1 MNAMSTPVLRV
12 SGVYRRSPL
21 AGSYYP
27 AELDC
32 VPMTRPHEYAQGLL
46 FEQPCAAPVLVSPSQ
61 RYQLLAELLRGLR
74 VHVPGLSCALVSLY
88 GPDFNVPL
96 PAELLAADVLLVH
109 DPMEAL
115 PAVLAAG
122 HANVVVIQQDLRTDG
137 PEHGHN
143 RLAVSLWRPEPAEQ
157 AAAWLRAWMNG
168 CRMLRALSEPRLEPL
183 TEEQAA

>member
-1 MNAMSTPVLRV
+1 MSTLPTPVWRV
-12 SGVYRRSPL
+12 SGVYRHSPL

-61 RYQLLAELLRGLR
+61 RYQILAELLRGLR
-74 VHVPGLSCALVSLY
+74 AHVPELSCALVSLY

-96 PAELLAADVLLVH
+96 PAALLAADVLLVH

-115 PAVLAAG
+115 PSVLAAG

-143 RLAVSLWRPEPAEQ
+143 RLAVSLWRAGPAEPA
-157 AAAWLRAWMNG
+157 AARLRAWMDG
-168 CRMLRALSEPRLEPL
+168 CRLLRALSEPRLEPL
-183 TEEQAA
+183 AEEEAA